1 LDYSNLLFIFTLQ
14 CTTLNPNKMQNLSVK
29 NVKLHENMSE
39 ETPCFSADV
48 YKDGKLFAHAKNDG
62 RGGSSLYYPA
72 KGVTNKE
79 IDYLAMGLDEDCHI
93 MQLVEDYDVVTK
105 HQSKGLVLKHENGNI
120 FIHKFVTNKSMAQAK
135 KSPTFNEWLER
146 QRIDLK
152 AQDYSIINR
161 NL

>member
-1 LDYSNLLFIFTLQ
+1 MKD
-14 CTTLNPNKMQNLSVK
+14 LSVK
-29 NVKLHENMSE
+29 NVKLHEDMSE

-93 MQLVEDYDVVTK
+93 MTLVEDYNVVTK
-105 HQSKGLVLKHENGNI
+105 HQSKGLVLKHENGNVI
-120 FIHKFVTNKSMAQAK
+120 THKFITNKSMAQAK
-135 KSPTFNEWLER
+135 KSPTFNDWLEN
-146 QRIDLK
+146 QRKRLK
-152 AQDYSIINR
+152 ADGYTIINR

>member
-1 LDYSNLLFIFTLQ
+1 MKD
-14 CTTLNPNKMQNLSVK
+14 LSVK
-29 NVKLHENMSE
+29 NVKLHEDMSE

-79 IDYLAMGLDEDCHI
+79 IDYLAMGLDEDSHI
-93 MQLVEDYDVVTK
+93 MQLVEEYDFVTK
-105 HQSKGLVLKHENGNI
+105 NQGKGLVLKGENNGWFTYKFPSGESI
-120 FIHKFVTNKSMAQAK
+120 AHKK
-135 KSPTFNEWLER
+135 KSPTFYSWLEN
-146 QRIDLK
+146 QRKRLK
-152 AQDYSIINR
+152 ADGYEIINR